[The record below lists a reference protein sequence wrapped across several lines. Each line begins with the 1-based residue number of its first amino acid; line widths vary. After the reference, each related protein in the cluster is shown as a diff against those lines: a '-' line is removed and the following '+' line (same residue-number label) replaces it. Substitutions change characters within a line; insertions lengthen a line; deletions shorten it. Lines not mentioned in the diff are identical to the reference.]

1 MRIYYITNHEI
12 FSHIYGNFQVKS
24 YENTQNIWNLSIHVV
39 LTKTTWFLN
48 YVVLVNTTCFANHI
62 CFSQFFTE
70 KHHDFFPKHE
80 VLTNTTCFAKHV
92 VLVNITCL
100 MKNHLLQCTNPVMR
114 KWQHRILLTKSWML
128 ENFPSHEAKPSDL
141 ERLFWHSWHRN
152 THTSTSSSLD
162 WLNVW

>member
-1 MRIYYITNHEI
+1 MNFLQLTQQHILQFREMGMNNKLQKVLVFCIPIQLVRIYYITNHEI

-39 LTKTTWFLN
+39 LTNTTWFLN

-70 KHHDFFPKHE
+70 KHHDVFPKHD

-100 MKNHLLQCTNPVMR
+100 MKNHVLQWVI
-114 KWQHRILLTKSWML
+114 Q
-128 ENFPSHEAKPSDL
+128 
-141 ERLFWHSWHRN
+141 
-152 THTSTSSSLD
+152 
-162 WLNVW
+162 